1 MDVGAV
7 ERVDRLIERTLVRY
21 LAIAHFGRGRGEFE
35 IDEEPQRWRT
45 AVAAAVRRD
54 AEGWSETWK
63 NLARQAEPRPAD
75 TRQGDFS
82 PSSEMIRLWLDRAA
96 RSTLLELYP
105 LAARRLEEEGEG
117 RALGP

>member
-105 LAARRLEEEGEG
+105 LAARLLEEEGEG